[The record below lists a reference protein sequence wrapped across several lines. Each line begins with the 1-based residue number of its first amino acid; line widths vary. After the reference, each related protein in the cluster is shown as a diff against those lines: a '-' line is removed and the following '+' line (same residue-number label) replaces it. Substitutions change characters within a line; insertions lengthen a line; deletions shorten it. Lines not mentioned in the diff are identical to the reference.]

1 LIFNVKKREQN
12 TGGHTNNRRRARRSV
27 RLTRAVQW
35 RIPGHVRTRLLPAVS
50 AAAAGIHVPERIH
63 RTKVKLRARSS
74 SQLHIVICMHY
85 TLLFFFLVRMQCM
98 LSLINHSMSSDPQPT
113 MTRLEKN
120 AGVFYLLVVFLSF
133 FYINETHTVLRGSFK
148 KNYLP
153 KSIMQRCFARILS
166 LSLTLSRSVS
176 YQSFHC
182 ESDLP
187 NFDEVNKK
195 LY

>member
-1 LIFNVKKREQN
+1 LSCGYKGPILIFNVKKREQN

-85 TLLFFFLVRMQCM
+85 TLLFFLVRMQCM

-133 FYINETHTVLRGSFK
+133 FYTHRL
-148 KNYLP
+148 
-153 KSIMQRCFARILS
+153 ARF
-166 LSLTLSRSVS
+166 V
-176 YQSFHC
+176 Q
-182 ESDLP
+182 
-187 NFDEVNKK
+187 KK
-195 LY
+195 LPSKIYYAAMLCADSLPVSHSLQKCKLPEFSL

>member
-1 LIFNVKKREQN
+1 LSCGYKGPILIFNVKKREQN

-133 FYINETHTVLRGSFK
+133 FLYTPSCAVRSKKITFQNLLCSDALRGFS
-148 KNYLP
+148 P
-153 KSIMQRCFARILS
+153 CLS
-166 LSLTLSRSVS
+166 LS
-176 YQSFHC
+176 
-182 ESDLP
+182 P
-187 NFDEVNKK
+187 EV
-195 LY
+195 

>member
-85 TLLFFFLVRMQCM
+85 TLLFFLVRMQCM

-120 AGVFYLLVVFLSF
+120 AGAFYVLVVFLYF
-133 FYINETHTVLRGSFK
+133 FSISMRHIVLCGSFK
-148 KNYLP
+148 KITFQNLLCSDALRGFSP
-153 KSIMQRCFARILS
+153 CLS
-166 LSLTLSRSVS
+166 LS
-176 YQSFHC
+176 
-182 ESDLP
+182 P
-187 NFDEVNKK
+187 EV
-195 LY
+195 